1 MFRRIAGKIDPK
13 VKAYIPN
20 PSGPTPTPA
29 AYTKLLMHF
38 DTDFSD
44 DAGHTASNTGVVID
58 TASKV
63 FGAGSADFGD
73 GAGNNLD
80 FLYSA
85 DFAFADGDFTIDFR
99 MKLKYTAGSYHNC
112 IFQNGSGGC
121 GWGINFQDGSQINF
135 VYSSTGASFDNV
147 VHASFSFTEDTWYM
161 IKVAVISGLC
171 YLFVDGICLN
181 PGGTALT
188 SAIFDPGADTII
200 GKDPLGADMEGSL
213 DELRILKGLGDASS
227 DFTPPSTPY
236 VVV

>member
-73 GAGNNLD
+73 GDGNNLSIAYSSD
-80 FLYSA
+80 FS
-85 DFAFADGDFTIDFR
+85 FADGDFTIDFR
-99 MKLKYTAGSYHNC
+99 VKLHSLGANYHNA
-112 IFQNGSGGC
+112 IFQNDGGF
-121 GWGINFQDGSQINF
+121 GWGINFQDGTAVKF
-135 VYSSTGASFDNV
+135 LYSTTGAGFDKNVDISYSFV
-147 VHASFSFTEDTWYM
+147 AGTWYQ
-161 IKVAVISGLC
+161 IKITRVSGVV
-171 YLFVDGICLN
+171 YMFVDGVLIN
-181 PGGTALT
+181 TGGTSAPEVIYDTGGALT
-188 SAIFDPGADTII
+188 IGRDPVGADIY
-200 GKDPLGADMEGSL
+200 ASM
-213 DELRILKGLGDASS
+213 DELRILKGLGDATA
-227 DFTPPSTPY
+227 DFTPPSTAY
-236 VVV
+236 VIV